1 MLDHKGNTPHPT
13 DILKNLTATLKSKNI
28 EINRKDIVVDTND
41 EYFLDLISEYHK
53 YEDIVNEAR
62 EAKGFET
69 KPPKSVDKLDHD
81 LLFRQNIKHFRILKP
96 STLNE
101 AKYFGLSIDNNLI
114 SFDNY
119 KSRKEPQTSDKP
131 IPTIFYPRFLLFKLL
146 RFLPL
151 DTDDYKDSFIK
162 MLSVPNI
169 SSNKDS
175 RISSQALRSV
185 AKFKAMGIE
194 NEDLILECITD
205 DIFIKKLGSEV
216 EFSENDRII
225 VENKYDL
232 KIKELQ
238 NQIDEINDSL
248 ESERKE
254 KENSIAD
261 SYVKEQKITSQ
272 KTTLDEYK
280 ELIRIFKNEFTK
292 IKKQKDSFEQEEK
305 KVPQQLELDSI
316 LNDQEQNNKPD
327 ENIINWKLFRQ
338 KSSEFYFSV
347 TKLFEHG
354 LIVLSVC
361 NLLFA
366 LLLVIVSIVDKSQ
379 TGYYWTF
386 STLIGGVILI
396 ESFKKNEE
404 KHKFFTSPWQLIV
417 SLIYLIFLWTNY
429 VKLSELI
436 ISWFSILISK

>member
-1 MLDHKGNTPHPT
+1 M
-13 DILKNLTATLKSKNI
+13 
-28 EINRKDIVVDTND
+28 
-41 EYFLDLISEYHK
+41 
-53 YEDIVNEAR
+53 
-62 EAKGFET
+62 
-69 KPPKSVDKLDHD
+69 
-81 LLFRQNIKHFRILKP
+81 
-96 STLNE
+96 
-101 AKYFGLSIDNNLI
+101 
-114 SFDNY
+114 
-119 KSRKEPQTSDKP
+119 
-131 IPTIFYPRFLLFKLL
+131 
-146 RFLPL
+146 
-151 DTDDYKDSFIK
+151 
-162 MLSVPNI
+162 
-169 SSNKDS
+169 
-175 RISSQALRSV
+175 
-185 AKFKAMGIE
+185 
-194 NEDLILECITD
+194 
-205 DIFIKKLGSEV
+205 
-216 EFSENDRII
+216 
-225 VENKYDL
+225 
-232 KIKELQ
+232 
-238 NQIDEINDSL
+238 
-248 ESERKE
+248 
-254 KENSIAD
+254 
-261 SYVKEQKITSQ
+261 
-272 KTTLDEYK
+272 DEYK